1 MDHKFQFD
9 FNGVI
14 NIPQEKSSSPGVPPE
29 TGKQYEALLAY
40 RRESSCYVQA
50 KTRQPEYLDLVRRD
64 ERLPG
69 LQMLMSPIKG
79 ETRKLY
85 VFDREMILLDKAG
98 AGGVP
103 IQEVDDATAAHYFL
117 EWLHG
122 QREVAEL
129 RKSNKTRHRTG
140 ASLKGGVL

>member
-85 VFDREMILLDKAG
+85 VFDREMILLDKFG
-98 AGGVP
+98 VGGVP
-103 IQEVDDATAAHYFL
+103 IEQVDDITAVFHFL
-117 EWLHG
+117 DWLHS
-122 QREVAEL
+122 QREVAKL
-129 RKSNKTRHRTG
+129 RKTNMIRGKCDE
-140 ASLKGGVL
+140 ALKGGV